1 MQFFTLNPGRFFFFR
16 RWGRYFRGQLRRQ
29 VGRLFGWLLSGL
41 CRLFIRHGLSGALF
55 CNFRLGHHGGFR
67 RLRGHGVPGYCR
79 LRGFNC
85 RRGFL
90 LLRSRFPLRL
100 QAGPFLRLDP
110 RLPFLRLLR
119 PFQGLLLD
127 DTALDVGAAL
137 PDFNA
142 DGFRA
147 HLAAVAGAGRRH
159 LDLTDGFPSQG
170 DPFRAGPVVLSM
182 FPAQVTEQFRL
193 FIIGNP
199 VILRLGRQTGF
210 LQLLK
215 QPLYRYLDN
224 LGILFYGD
232 FGHRV
237 SSNRWLPLRQT
248 RGCAQS

>member
-1 MQFFTLNPGRFFFFR
+1 MLT
-16 RWGRYFRGQLRRQ
+16 
-29 VGRLFGWLLSGL
+29 GL
-41 CRLFIRHGLSGALF
+41 CRLFIRHGLSGSFF

-67 RLRGHGVPGYCR
+67 RLRGHVVPGCCR

-85 RRGFL
+85 RRRFP

-100 QAGPFLRLDP
+100 QAGPFFRLNP
-110 RLPFLRLLR
+110 CLPFLRLLR

-127 DTALDVGAAL
+127 NAALDVRAAL
-137 PDFNA
+137 PDFNT

-147 HLAAVAGAGRRH
+147 HLAAAAETGCRH
-159 LDLTDGFPSQG
+159 FDLTDGFPSQG
-170 DPFRAGPVVLSM
+170 DLFRAGLIVLSM
-182 FPAQVTEQFRL
+182 FSAQVTEQFRL

-224 LGILFYGD
+224 LSILFYSD
-232 FGHRV
+232 FRH
-237 SSNRWLPLRQT
+237 WLPLRRT
-248 RGCAQS
+248 REYAQS